1 MFNIALIAT
10 LVLLVILTF
19 YKGRGLMYSLIIAF
33 YPTAVI
39 YSSFPYLQKLILF
52 KDTTLQIYISHASV
66 FLILFVL
73 VFLVTHRLSQYEG
86 ARSGIG
92 GFVDALLLSL
102 SVILLVM
109 AITFHILP
117 ARDIYSLTKDIRD
130 FFMSGLGYFICVLA
144 PIVVLLVMT
153 RRRF

>member
-39 YSSFPYLQKLILF
+39 FSSFPYLSKVIIM
-52 KDTTLQIYISHASV
+52 KDTAFHIYLSNAAV
-66 FLILFVL
+66 FLVIFIL
-73 VFLVTHRLSQYEG
+73 VFLVTRGLSHYDG
-86 ARSGIG
+86 ARGGIR
-92 GFVDALLLSL
+92 GFIDALLLSL

-117 ARDIYSLTKDIRD
+117 ARDIYSLTADLRD
-130 FFMSGLGYFICVLA
+130 FFVSGLGYFVCVLA
-144 PIVVLLVMT
+144 PIVVLLAMT
-153 RRRF
+153 RRV